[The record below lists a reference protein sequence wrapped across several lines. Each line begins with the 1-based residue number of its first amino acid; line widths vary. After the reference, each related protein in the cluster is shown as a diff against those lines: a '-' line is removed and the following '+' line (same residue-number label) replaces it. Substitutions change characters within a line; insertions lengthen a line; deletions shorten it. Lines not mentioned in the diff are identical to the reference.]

1 MSKYEIDFS
10 KDTPAI
16 QALRRDIKRAVSG
29 STIEFDEQGHMV
41 LGKDVNVSLGGVFTS
56 AIARH
61 DLVREALETH
71 DPVQEAMARM
81 LVAQMAYEDSARGY
95 ALEQVSD
102 EHNLIPDAGLNH
114 YLDVVL
120 GTAGSTTQVTS
131 WYFGLFKSNSTP
143 AAGWLSTWA
152 GALSG
157 PLATE
162 LTQAEFNESGRQLA
176 VFGAA
181 AAKVKATSAPSVF
194 TLATGTS
201 GISLY
206 GATLNSTATIAY
218 NVADKVLVA
227 ATRFT
232 TAKTG
237 LGATDKANVEY
248 TITGSST

>member
-1 MSKYEIDFS
+1 MHEFDFS
-10 KDTPAI
+10 QPNAATE
-16 QALRRDIKRAVSG
+16 ALKRDIQRAAANNM
-29 STIEFDEQGHMV
+29 IEFDEQGRMV
-41 LGKDVNVSLGGVFTS
+41 LGRDINVSLGGVFTS
-56 AIARH
+56 SIGRH
-61 DLVREALETH
+61 DLVRQALEAK
-71 DPVQEAMARM
+71 DPVLEAMAR
-81 LVAQMAYEDSARGY
+81 LQVARLGAGARGGY
-95 ALEQVSD
+95 ALEQISE

-120 GTAGSTTQVTS
+120 GGGVQVAT
-131 WYFGLFKSNSTP
+131 WYFGLFKSNWTP
-143 AAGWLSTWA
+143 IAGALSNWA
-152 GALSG
+152 GAGSG

-162 LTQAEFNESGRQLA
+162 LLQAEFDESGRQAA

-181 AAKVKATSAPSVF
+181 AAKVKATSTPSVF

-206 GATLNSTATIAY
+206 GATLNSTATVAY
-218 NVADKVLVA
+218 NVTDKVLIA

-237 LGATDKANVEY
+237 LGATDKANVAY